1 MKNLMQDRF
10 KKKLCFFFLFFV
22 CISLGVAQT
31 TFTIRVSPD
40 NAHGGTA
47 SQIFDS
53 IQFTPLETTKE
64 SLFGSIDQLEVT
76 DSFFIILDK
85 RGKSILLFYRNG
97 KLHTRITT
105 GGQDKYFNYFTVN
118 RNNRQI
124 IVSNNYANGLLLFDF
139 DGKLLKKQ
147 PCPKDVQSLYYFNKN
162 IFLYNLLRPFD
173 QNNSLPISY
182 DLAYSKGYDSVFKYL
197 HPYNS
202 KSEDGQ
208 YNIMY
213 SPINFSGQEGTC
225 MFSLP
230 FSYTIFQLN
239 DSGVSCKYQF
249 IFPVEYSLPPNFESD
264 SSYKGKRAK
273 YVYQDQDNYKKVS
286 GITSVYRIDD
296 YLIFSAQRGLMSMD
310 AGWNYLYNLRSGNLY
325 SFTKITG
332 DSTSFYFPL
341 MSNLLEIPNA
351 TYKGKIYSSTPAF
364 RLFSIKDNINKQV
377 KYPKVLQD
385 FFINGNKNNNPVIV
399 EFNLKPK
406 L

>member
-1 MKNLMQDRF
+1 MLGRF
-10 KKKLCFFFLFFV
+10 KEKMGFFFLFFV
-22 CISLGVAQT
+22 CISSGVAQT
-31 TFTIRVSPD
+31 TFTLRVSPD
-40 NAHGGTA
+40 NALGGTA

-53 IQFTPLETTKE
+53 IQFIPLETTKE

-76 DSFFIILDK
+76 DSFFIILDR
-85 RGKSILLFYRNG
+85 RGKSILVFNRNG
-97 KLHTRITT
+97 RLHTRITT

-118 RNNRQI
+118 KNSQQI

-147 PCPKDVQSLYYFNKN
+147 LCPKNVQSLYYFNKN
-162 IFLYNLLRPFD
+162 IVLYNLARPFD
-173 QNNSLPISY
+173 QSKSLPISY
-182 DLAYSKGYDSVFKYL
+182 DLAYTKGYDSVFKYL
-197 HPYNS
+197 NPYNS

-213 SPINFSGQEGTC
+213 SPINFSGQKGTC

-239 DSGVSCKYQF
+239 DTGVTSKYHF

-264 SSYKGKRAK
+264 SAYKGKRAK

-286 GITSVYRIDD
+286 AITCVYRIDD
-296 YLIFSAQRGLMSMD
+296 YLIFSAQRGLMTMD
-310 AGWNYLYNLRSGNLY
+310 GGWNYLYNLKSGNLF

-351 TYKGKIYSSTPAF
+351 IYNGKIYSSSPAF
-364 RLFSIKDNINKQV
+364 RLFAIKDNINKQV
-377 KYPKVLQD
+377 KYPEDLQY
-385 FFINGNKNNNPVIV
+385 FFNNGSKNNNPVIV
-399 EFNLKPK
+399 EFKLKPN